1 MVRVVAGLLA
11 VVEQFVVCLVLLF
24 SVLRTMLLR
33 VVELTIVVA
42 SEETMAADLRR
53 AIGSFPN
60 QNDPAAPCESPQ
72 IHIALVRYEMLLDDS
87 NGAGF

>member
-1 MVRVVAGLLA
+1 MARVVAGLLA

-42 SEETMAADLRR
+42 SEETMAADFLR
-53 AIGSFPN
+53 AIGSF
-60 QNDPAAPCESPQ
+60 
-72 IHIALVRYEMLLDDS
+72 H
-87 NGAGF
+87 